1 MNKILRISM
10 IAVLALIANFSFG
23 QDAIFTET
31 FDKCAGK
38 GGNDGIWTNISGNK
52 NLSDD
57 YTDNAG
63 WVGTKAT
70 AGSKCA
76 IIGASKAAGKIISP
90 SISGIKGDA
99 TLKIKVGAWKGDG
112 TKIKLSTSNGTL
124 EAKTATIS
132 NEKFAEITLYI
143 TNITADFKI
152 TFEANVASKNRFFLD
167 EVKVYKGKL
176 PKPEITYTDVPSVKD
191 LLTNY
196 TKATTNLNL
205 KLTNAKVLYVNTYNG
220 TVNTYVREGDAAI
233 ELRTLGFNMPV
244 NSTISGTVKV
254 DLDYSYGVPYLKAND
269 ATNDE
274 SLTIKES
281 TEEAQPIVATVA
293 DIVAKKYINDLVII
307 KDVKF
312 TKESV
317 TSGTS
322 TRTNYYI
329 NDGDKKVQLYDKFQV
344 SDLATLTDGETYTVQ
359 GLFGQIYNNVP
370 EILMTKKVAETTG
383 ISNITTDA
391 TLENAPAFNLAG
403 QKVGKAYKGVVIK
416 AGKKFVQK

>member
-23 QDAIFTET
+23 QTIFN
-31 FDKCAGK
+31 FD
-38 GGNDGIWTNISGNK
+38 NDYKTLFPDLPGVSS
-52 NLSDD
+52 SDSHEGD
-57 YTDNAG
+57 F
-63 WVGTKAT
+63 TKAT
-70 AGSKCA
+70 TCTVDGIKVTISKKTSGNNENRIWTSSPRLRMYSGTMTIEA
-76 IIGASKAAGKIISP
+76 PEGKKISDISFEQKKWAESNKSDVGTLTAGKW
-90 SISGIKGDA
+90 KGDA
-99 TLKIKVGAWKGDG
+99 NKVVVTIAGNTQIMSLTVTLAG
-112 TKIKLSTSNGTL
+112 T
-124 EAKTATIS
+124 
-132 NEKFAEITLYI
+132 
-143 TNITADFKI
+143 
-152 TFEANVASKNRFFLD
+152 V
-167 EVKVYKGKL
+167 
-176 PKPEITYTDVPSVKD
+176 ITYTDVPSVKD
-191 LLTNY
+191 LLANY
-196 TKATTNLNL
+196 TKATSNLNL
-205 KLTNAKVLYVNTYNG
+205 KLTNAKVVYVNNYNG

-233 ELRTLGFNMPV
+233 ELRTLGFDMPV

-254 DLDYSYGVPYLKAND
+254 DYAVNNGVPYLKAND

-274 SLTIKES
+274 SLTIQES

-329 NDGDKKVQLYDKFQV
+329 NDGDQKVQLYDKFKV

-359 GLFGQIYNNVP
+359 GLFGQIFKDVP

-383 ISNITTDA
+383 INNITTDA

>member
-23 QDAIFTET
+23 QTVFN
-31 FDKCAGK
+31 FD
-38 GGNDGIWTNISGNK
+38 NDYKTLFPDLPGVSS
-52 NLSDD
+52 SDSHEGD
-57 YTDNAG
+57 F
-63 WVGTKAT
+63 TKAT
-70 AGSKCA
+70 TCTVD
-76 IIGASKAAGKIISP
+76 
-90 SISGIKGDA
+90 GIKVTISKKTSGNNENRIWTSSPRLRVYSGTITVEAPEGKKMSKIAFSTKAWGSTNKADVGQLSTNLWTGDA
-99 TLKIKVGAWKGDG
+99 NKVVFTIGKSTTIKTITVTLAG
-112 TKIKLSTSNGTL
+112 T
-124 EAKTATIS
+124 
-132 NEKFAEITLYI
+132 
-143 TNITADFKI
+143 
-152 TFEANVASKNRFFLD
+152 V
-167 EVKVYKGKL
+167 
-176 PKPEITYTDVPSVKD
+176 ITYKDVPSVKD
-191 LLTNY
+191 LLANY
-196 TKATTNLNL
+196 TKATSNLNL
-205 KLTNAKVLYVNTYNG
+205 KLTNAKVIYVNKFNS

-233 ELRTLGFNMPV
+233 ELRTLGFDMPL
-244 NSTISGTVKV
+244 NSIISGTVKV

-274 SLTIKES
+274 SLTIQES

-293 DIVAKKYINDLVII
+293 DILAKKYINDLVII

-312 TKESV
+312 TKEKV

-329 NDGDKKVQLYDKFQV
+329 NDGDKKVKLYDKFQV

-359 GLFGQIYNNVP
+359 GLFGQIFNNVP

-383 ISNITTDA
+383 INNITTDA
-391 TLENAPAFNLAG
+391 TQENAPAFNLAG

>member
-10 IAVLALIANFSFG
+10 IAVLALIANVSFG
-23 QDAIFTET
+23 QTVFN
-31 FDKCAGK
+31 FD
-38 GGNDGIWTNISGNK
+38 NDYKTLFPDLPGVSSSTSHEG
-52 NLSDD
+52 DF
-57 YTDNAG
+57 
-63 WVGTKAT
+63 TKAT
-70 AGSKCA
+70 TCTVD
-76 IIGASKAAGKIISP
+76 
-90 SISGIKGDA
+90 GIKVTISKKTFGNNENRIWASSPRLRVYSGTITVEAPEGKKMSKIAFSTKAWGATNTADVGQLSTNLWTGDA
-99 TLKIKVGAWKGDG
+99 NKVVFTIGKSTTIKTMTVTLAG
-112 TKIKLSTSNGTL
+112 T
-124 EAKTATIS
+124 
-132 NEKFAEITLYI
+132 
-143 TNITADFKI
+143 
-152 TFEANVASKNRFFLD
+152 V
-167 EVKVYKGKL
+167 
-176 PKPEITYTDVPSVKD
+176 ITYTDVPSVKD

-196 TKATTNLNL
+196 TKDTPNLNL
-205 KLTNAKVLYVNTYNG
+205 KLTNAKVIYVNEFKG

-233 ELRTLGFNMPV
+233 ELRTLGFDMPV

-254 DLDYSYGVPYLKAND
+254 DYAVNYDVPYLKAND

-274 SLTIKES
+274 SLTIQES

-329 NDGDKKVQLYDKFQV
+329 NDGDQKVQLYDKFQV

-359 GLFGQIYNNVP
+359 GLFGQIFKDVP

-383 ISNITTDA
+383 INNITTDA

>member
-10 IAVLALIANFSFG
+10 IAVLALIANVSFG
-23 QDAIFTET
+23 QTVFN
-31 FDKCAGK
+31 FD
-38 GGNDGIWTNISGNK
+38 NDYKTLFPDLPGVSS
-52 NLSDD
+52 SDSHEGD
-57 YTDNAG
+57 F
-63 WVGTKAT
+63 TKAT
-70 AGSKCA
+70 TCTVD
-76 IIGASKAAGKIISP
+76 
-90 SISGIKGDA
+90 GIKVTISKKTSGNNENRIWTSSPRLRVYSGTITVEAPEGKKMSKIAFSTKAWGSTNKADVGQLSTNLWTGDA
-99 TLKIKVGAWKGDG
+99 NKVVFTIGKSTTIKTITVTLAG
-112 TKIKLSTSNGTL
+112 T
-124 EAKTATIS
+124 
-132 NEKFAEITLYI
+132 
-143 TNITADFKI
+143 
-152 TFEANVASKNRFFLD
+152 V
-167 EVKVYKGKL
+167 
-176 PKPEITYTDVPSVKD
+176 ITYKDVPSVKD
-191 LLTNY
+191 LLANY
-196 TKATTNLNL
+196 TKATSNLNL
-205 KLTNAKVLYVNTYNG
+205 KLTNAKVIYVNKFNS

-233 ELRTLGFNMPV
+233 ELRTLGFDMPL
-244 NSTISGTVKV
+244 NSIISGTVKV

-274 SLTIKES
+274 SLTIQES

-329 NDGDKKVQLYDKFQV
+329 NDGDQKVQLYDKFQV

-359 GLFGQIYNNVP
+359 GLFGQIFKDVP
-370 EILMTKKVAETTG
+370 EILMTKKVAETTS
-383 ISNITTDA
+383 INNITTDA